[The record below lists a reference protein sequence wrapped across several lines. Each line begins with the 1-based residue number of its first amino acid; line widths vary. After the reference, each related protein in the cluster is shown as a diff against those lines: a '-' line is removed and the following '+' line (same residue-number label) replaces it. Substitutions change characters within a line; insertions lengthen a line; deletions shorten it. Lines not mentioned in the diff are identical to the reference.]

1 MKALS
6 NLESPQMMHG
16 VHREGWAR
24 AELEGSTRSS
34 PSWFVAGQQSFR
46 LCHHFRDS
54 VAWVLL

>member
-16 VHREGWAR
+16 VHGEGRPR
-24 AELEGSTRSS
+24 AELEDSTRSS
-34 PSWFVAGQQSFR
+34 PSRFVAGQQNFR